1 MREEVLATRVLP
13 TGKAIAY
20 ETHEWH
26 ENRVFVILRA
36 AKNPVFPRITWTN
49 RRQGY
54 GWQVDADD

>member
-1 MREEVLATRVLP
+1 MLATRVLP